1 MSKLTCEQKDKLI
14 NLQNELIEL
23 METYFECFN
32 SDVDKYYKLI
42 NEIKELREEE
52 ELPDEIL
59 LC

>member
-1 MSKLTCEQKDKLI
+1 
-14 NLQNELIEL
+14 

-42 NEIKELREEE
+42 NEIKELRELKEE